1 MMGYLLQISQANNMI
16 EKFIIGKKV
25 RGSMFF
31 GIFMLNKV
39 CKVNIWTLDTS
50 FFDISTTSVSSR
62 PFNQCIES
70 IQTLLWT

>member
-39 CKVNIWTLDTS
+39 WKVIKLISIFRKGSKKYMDT
-50 FFDISTTSVSSR
+50 
-62 PFNQCIES
+62 N
-70 IQTLLWT
+70 